1 MPTDARRVGGA
12 PAAAGR
18 TLAAMAEACVD
29 PIPFDDTVEE
39 TVHRSIQDV
48 WRAQNAAWRTK
59 VLSELRRGVPAQRD
73 DSPRT
78 A

>member
-1 MPTDARRVGGA
+1 
-12 PAAAGR
+12 
-18 TLAAMAEACVD
+18 MAETCVD
-29 PIPFDDTVEE
+29 PIAFDDTVEE

-59 VLSELRRGVPAQRD
+59 VLGELRAHVPTPREDA
-73 DSPRT
+73 PRT